1 MVLVA
6 RTALILTLV
15 MSGTVGAQEP
25 IWYVTGRPMLWHV
38 KSVHNVCDNLNAPDD
53 LKLCV
58 TTFQPGQLEPGT
70 RVKELPDAVSPCTD
84 LVAVRVLD
92 GPSKGNV
99 GCVPAENLTGVNPQ

>member
-1 MVLVA
+1 MALVA

-38 KSVHNVCDNLNAPDD
+38 KSLFNVCDNPNAPDD
-53 LKLCV
+53 LKLCI

-70 RVKELPDAVSPCTD
+70 KVQELPDAVSPCTS

-92 GPSKGNV
+92 GTSRGKI
-99 GCVPAENLTGVNPQ
+99 GCVPAENLTSVRPE